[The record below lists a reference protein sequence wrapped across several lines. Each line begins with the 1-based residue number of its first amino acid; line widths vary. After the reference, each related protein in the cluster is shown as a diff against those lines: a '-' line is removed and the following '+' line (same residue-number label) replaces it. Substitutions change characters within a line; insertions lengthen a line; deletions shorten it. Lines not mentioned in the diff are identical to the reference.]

1 MSKYVK
7 KIRLYAELLKCKL
20 ELYRYNRL
28 ISFLE
33 GSQVSEMKIAQIIA
47 KQVTLVKLNQ
57 ACIHSELE
65 MLSSQSRQKRYSYE
79 QCNDRIEATI
89 QRS

>member
-1 MSKYVK
+1 MGEYVK

-33 GSQVSEMKIAQIIA
+33 GSQVSEMKIAQITA
-47 KQVTLVKLNQ
+47 KQVALVKLNQ

-79 QCNDRIEATI
+79 Q
-89 QRS
+89 

>member
-33 GSQVSEMKIAQIIA
+33 GSQVSEMKIAQITA

-79 QCNDRIEATI
+79 QCNDRIEVTI